1 MCTALFIYLVQ
12 NAYLHIRRGGGGGG
26 HEFFI
31 YIFFGFGIFFDKVE
45 IRSEQFENWYFSR
58 GSITPEL
65 MAFFLF
71 LKKKKILIF
80 IICLEL
86 SIYRLDCTDADLG
99 LLGPDLWKLFKV
111 LFIWVSTK
119 IGEPFLFSYIWYQ
132 TSLRWPKSK
141 EAKARIWS
149 KCESATLGKIL
160 VMHLVQ
166 FAH

>member
-1 MCTALFIYLVQ
+1 M
-12 NAYLHIRRGGGGGG
+12 
-26 HEFFI
+26 
-31 YIFFGFGIFFDKVE
+31 VE

-99 LLGPDLWKLFKV
+99 LLGPDLWKLFKI
-111 LFIWVSTK
+111 LFICVSTK
-119 IGEPFLFSYIWYQ
+119 IGEPSFCFHTFGIRCPLDDLKVRKQRQEFGQNANPQDWVKFWLCTWCSLHIRVRQYLGFEYQ
-132 TSLRWPKSK
+132 PIFK
-141 EAKARIWS
+141 
-149 KCESATLGKIL
+149 KCWT
-160 VMHLVQ
+160 
-166 FAH
+166 